1 MSAAIFTT
9 WASITSWFTPTVLF
23 CLLNLTIGTIFLSS
37 NFKSH
42 HQNPPYQNQN
52 HSDHNPAQLAR
63 APSILDR
70 VRSINFALYRS
81 DSLDPLQPDPL
92 QTQLARAPSILDRVK
107 SINYFSPDRSDS
119 LNPSQPE
126 PQQSEP
132 QQPEPQQPEPQ
143 QPDPVQPQL
152 TRAPS
157 ILERVKSFNF
167 SLYGYDHPDP
177 NHHSQLDHVP
187 RSKSDTT
194 GEGEGHAAAAAAA
207 ARMRKSASEKWR
219 EAEETEEEEEEQ
231 ELRRP
236 ATVREGKGTTAA
248 GFFGEEE
255 EEVDAKADDFINR
268 FKQQL
273 KLQRLD
279 SLLRYREML
288 TRGSSSV
295 TVTWWSGQDVLHVE
309 VAGNGDAEEDERE
322 NIEYTKTVLFF
333 CLNFLM
339 ALWCYWYL
347 RNFDVDYILKIAM
360 QFDGAGNYYRMFERT

>member
-9 WASITSWFTPTVLF
+9 WASISSWFTPTVLF
-23 CLLNLTIGTIFLSS
+23 CLLNLTIGTIYLSS

-42 HQNPPYQNQN
+42 HKNPPYQNQN
-52 HSDHNPAQLAR
+52 HSDHNPTQLAR

-70 VRSINFALYRS
+70 VRSINFSLYRS
-81 DSLDPLQPDPL
+81 DSLDALQPDPL
-92 QTQLARAPSILDRVK
+92 QTQLARAPSIPDQVR
-107 SINYFSPDRSDS
+107 SINYSSPDRSDS
-119 LNPSQPE
+119 VDPS
-126 PQQSEP
+126 
-132 QQPEPQQPEPQ
+132 QPEPQQPEPQ

-177 NHHSQLDHVP
+177 KHHSKLDHVT

-194 GEGEGHAAAAAAA
+194 GDGQGHAAAAA

-219 EAEETEEEEEEQ
+219 EEEEAAAEEE

-288 TRGSSSV
+288 TRGSS
-295 TVTWWSGQDVLHVE
+295 
-309 VAGNGDAEEDERE
+309 R
-322 NIEYTKTVLFF
+322 
-333 CLNFLM
+333 
-339 ALWCYWYL
+339 
-347 RNFDVDYILKIAM
+347 
-360 QFDGAGNYYRMFERT
+360 

>member
-9 WASITSWFTPTVLF
+9 WASISSWFTPTVLF

-42 HQNPPYQNQN
+42 HKNPPYQNEN

-70 VRSINFALYRS
+70 VRSINFSLYRS
-81 DSLDPLQPDPL
+81 DSLDAL
-92 QTQLARAPSILDRVK
+92 QTQLARAPSILDRVR
-107 SINYFSPDRSDS
+107 SIDYFSPDRSDS
-119 LNPSQPE
+119 LDPSQPE
-126 PQQSEP
+126 PQQ
-132 QQPEPQQPEPQ
+132 PETQQPEPQ

-177 NHHSQLDHVP
+177 NHPSKLDHVT

-194 GEGEGHAAAAAAA
+194 GEGEGHVAAAAA

-219 EAEETEEEEEEQ
+219 EEEEDEE

-279 SLLRYREML
+279 SLLRWLILSRV
-288 TRGSSSV
+288 SN
-295 TVTWWSGQDVLHVE
+295 DNVL
-309 VAGNGDAEEDERE
+309 
-322 NIEYTKTVLFF
+322 KFSF
-333 CLNFLM
+333 
-339 ALWCYWYL
+339 W
-347 RNFDVDYILKIAM
+347 
-360 QFDGAGNYYRMFERT
+360 

>member
-9 WASITSWFTPTVLF
+9 WASISSWFTPTVLF

-42 HQNPPYQNQN
+42 HKNPPYQNEN

-70 VRSINFALYRS
+70 VRSINFSLYRS
-81 DSLDPLQPDPL
+81 DSLDAL
-92 QTQLARAPSILDRVK
+92 QTQLARAPSILDRVR
-107 SINYFSPDRSDS
+107 SIDYFSPNRSDS
-119 LNPSQPE
+119 LDPSQPE
-126 PQQSEP
+126 PQQPET
-132 QQPEPQQPEPQ
+132 QQPEPQQPETQQPEPQQPETQ

-177 NHHSQLDHVP
+177 KHHSKLDHVT

-194 GEGEGHAAAAAAA
+194 GEGEGRVAAAAA
-207 ARMRKSASEKWR
+207 ARMRKSASEKLR
-219 EAEETEEEEEEQ
+219 EAEETEEEDEE

-255 EEVDAKADDFINR
+255 EERHGHMV
-268 FKQQL
+268 
-273 KLQRLD
+273 
-279 SLLRYREML
+279 E
-288 TRGSSSV
+288 
-295 TVTWWSGQDVLHVE
+295 SGQDVLHVE
-309 VAGNGDAEEDERE
+309 VAGNGDAD
-322 NIEYTKTVLFF
+322 
-333 CLNFLM
+333 C
-339 ALWCYWYL
+339 
-347 RNFDVDYILKIAM
+347 
-360 QFDGAGNYYRMFERT
+360 